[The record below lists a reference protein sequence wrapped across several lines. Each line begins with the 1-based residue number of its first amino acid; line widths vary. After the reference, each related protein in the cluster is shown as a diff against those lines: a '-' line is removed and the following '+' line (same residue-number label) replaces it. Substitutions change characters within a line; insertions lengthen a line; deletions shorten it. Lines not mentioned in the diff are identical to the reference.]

1 LQVEIALVKIVERR
15 SAEAATCILEL
26 KLDAVF
32 YLFIRQS
39 MFKEYIQTAGP
50 GGAATRHSTFNIS
63 MTFAPTIFIPM
74 HKYFNDFIFQLYI
87 STLYKCTCTVV

>member
-74 HKYFNDFIFQLYI
+74 HTLCQQLSYI
-87 STLYKCTCTVV
+87 IYK